1 MSQDLG
7 KLLLRLTVAGLLLLH
22 GLHKLRHGI
31 PGITQ
36 DVVSHG
42 LPAATA
48 YLVYLG
54 EVVAP
59 IFVLIGIAT
68 RPAAVVIFINMV
80 VAVYLAHMSVLF
92 TLGKSGGWAVEL
104 DALIGFGA
112 LAIALLG
119 TGRYAA
125 FHGVG
130 RWS

>member
-31 PGITQ
+31 SGINQ
-36 DVVSHG
+36 DMVTHG
-42 LPAATA
+42 LPSVLAW
-48 YLVYLG
+48 LVYLG

-68 RPAAVVIFINMV
+68 RPAAVVIFINMA
-80 VAVYLAHMSVLF
+80 VAIWLAHAGQLF

-104 DALIGFGA
+104 DALYGFGA

-125 FHGVG
+125 FGGVG
-130 RWS
+130 RFS